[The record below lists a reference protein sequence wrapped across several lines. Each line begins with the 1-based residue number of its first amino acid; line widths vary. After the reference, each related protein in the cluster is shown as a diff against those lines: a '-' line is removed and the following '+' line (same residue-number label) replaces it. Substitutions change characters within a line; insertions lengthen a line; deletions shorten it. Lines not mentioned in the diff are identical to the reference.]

1 MSKKL
6 GAVAILLIIVL
17 LIVAA
22 FRLQMELNEL
32 RDEAEELTQQ
42 LNEARLE
49 KEKVERDY
57 DMMRKN
63 LDEYLEKEALEHGYR
78 YPNTK
83 EFTNDMAEN

>member
-32 RDEAEELTQQ
+32 RDEADELTQQ

-57 DMMRKN
+57 NMMRKN

>member
-1 MSKKL
+1 MSKKF

-32 RDEAEELTQQ
+32 RDEAEDLTQQ

-57 DMMRKN
+57 NMMRKN

>member
-1 MSKKL
+1 MSKKI
-6 GAVAILLIIVL
+6 GAVAILLVIVL

-22 FRLQMELNEL
+22 FGLQMELNEL
-32 RDEAEELTQQ
+32 RDEAKELERQ
-42 LNEARLE
+42 LNETRLE

-63 LDEYLEKEALEHGYR
+63 PEEYLEKEAIEHGYR

>member
-1 MSKKL
+1 
-6 GAVAILLIIVL
+6 
-17 LIVAA
+17 
-22 FRLQMELNEL
+22 MELNEL
-32 RDEAEELTQQ
+32 RDEANELSEQ

-57 DMMRKN
+57 NMMRKN

-83 EFTNDMAEN
+83 EFTNDMAES

>member
-1 MSKKL
+1 
-6 GAVAILLIIVL
+6 
-17 LIVAA
+17 
-22 FRLQMELNEL
+22 MELNEL
-32 RDEAEELTQQ
+32 RDEADELTQQ

-57 DMMRKN
+57 NMMRKN